1 MKRISLVG
9 LCLAAVFAFGATS
22 AFAAA
27 PTYKVCVKAAKSGKT
42 YTGKYNDKNCTE
54 ANAKSEGKYELASWA
69 SAKKKGFKTKSGKS
83 TLYSYIPSVGIAG
96 TVVCAKDKGEG
107 EITGEST
114 SKSTVIFEKCES
126 SGFKCTSTGESK
138 AGDIKTNPL
147 LGTLVNLEGGKVGQ
161 VVEAVGGG
169 ASAEFSCEGHL
180 HVITVGS
187 LVGEETGNNGVISK
201 EATLA
206 FHVNSKT
213 GEQEP
218 GEAEGTPHTLYS
230 EIESEAFTGTLPS
243 GEETEDAIKG
253 EAEGIYG

>member
-42 YTGKYNDKNCTE
+42 YTGKFNDKNCTE

-69 SAKKKGFKTKSGKS
+69 SAKKKAFKTKSGKS
-83 TLYSYIPSVGIAG
+83 TLYSYIPGVGIAG
-96 TVVCAKDKGEG
+96 TVVCAKDKGAG
-107 EITGEST
+107 EITGPST
-114 SKSTVIFEKCES
+114 SKSVVTFEKCES
-126 SGFKCTSTGESK
+126 SGFKCTSTGEAK
-138 AGDIKTNPL
+138 KGAIQTNTL
-147 LGTLVNLEGGKVGQ
+147 IGTLVSLEGGKVGQ
-161 VVEAVGGG
+161 VVEAEGGG

-201 EATLA
+201 DATLA

-243 GEETEDAIKG
+243 GEETEDAITG
-253 EAEGIYG
+253 EAEGIFS

>member
-1 MKRISLVG
+1 MKRISMVG

-22 AFAAA
+22 AMAAA
-27 PTYKVCVKAAKSGKT
+27 PTYKACIKASPKNSGN
-42 YTGKYNDKNCTE
+42 YTEKLCATKAGTP
-54 ANAKSEGKYELASWA
+54 GTGGYELASYK
-69 SAKKKGFKTKSGKS
+69 SAKKLGFKTKSGKS
-83 TLYSYIPSVGIAG
+83 TLYSYIPGVGIAG

-114 SKSTVIFEKCES
+114 SKSVVIFEKCES

-147 LGTLVNLEGGKVGQ
+147 KGTLVNLEGGKVGQ
-161 VVEAVGGG
+161 VVEAEGGG
-169 ASAEFSCEGHL
+169 ASAEFGCEGHL
-180 HVITVGS
+180 HVITVGA

-201 EATLA
+201 DATLA

-230 EIESEAFTGTLPS
+230 EIESEAFTGTLP
-243 GEETEDAIKG
+243 
-253 EAEGIYG
+253 